1 MPSLKLPI
9 VGSPGEQ
16 PAPARTQW
24 RSLEERE
31 RGLETTGE
39 FPPGASEIGGTSR
52 REFVQLLGASMAF
65 AGAAGCFKQPP
76 EQILP
81 YTRPPEEIVPGRPLH
96 YATASTLGGRATGL
110 LITAFE
116 GRATK
121 VEGNPEHPSSLGA
134 TGLFEQASILQ
145 LYDPN
150 RGSVLQEKNRP
161 RSWREFLAAQND
173 RANALRAK
181 DGGAGLRFL
190 LEPGSSPLI
199 GELRERIQKLFPNA
213 RFRSYSAVSED
224 AALRGARLAF
234 GSALETRFDLSKA
247 RVIACLEADPLYPW
261 PGSIPAMRAWAD
273 KREPG
278 PGMNR
283 LYAVECALSVTGM
296 NADHRLRIRPSQLAP
311 NALALAAKLGAGG
324 GALAPLAALGAK
336 SRLDPKQQRFVD
348 ALARDLSRAGRQ
360 GVVMAGPRSPALVH
374 ALAHAINSSLSSEA
388 VRHQKPL
395 LHDAETGAEGLRELA
410 AEIRAGAVDTLV
422 VTAANPVHTAPY
434 ELNLAKALDS
444 VPNSIYRGLYQD
456 ETSQRCGW
464 FVPATHP
471 LEDWGDAR
479 AHDGTV
485 TFLQPLVQPLFNG
498 IAESQVLA
506 AFLAQGDKSP
516 YALLR
521 EHWRSARADA
531 EDAWEKWISDGFIQ
545 GSASAAESPQL
556 RVDAVAAAALAAR
569 FDAAGPALELN
580 VVPDYRLYD
589 GRFANNVWLQET
601 PDPVTKLTWDNAA
614 LLSPKTARELGVQ
627 THDAVDLGLHG
638 PPVHA
643 AVLVVPGHAD
653 GAVTVALGYG
663 RAGGEQS
670 AAGVGFDVAPL
681 RRTEAPW
688 GDRGLTLTKLGRRHR
703 LAITQEHWSM
713 EGRDP
718 ALDMD
723 LHEYEGHGRERIEE
737 GRVPVATMHTPW
749 DYSKVAYKWGM
760 AIDLARCTGCSACMV
775 ACQSENNVPVVGKVN
790 VEKSREMH
798 WLRLDRYFSGSE
810 EDPRATTQPMLCV
823 HCETA
828 PCEYVCPVNAT
839 VHSDEGLNE
848 MVYNRCIGTR
858 YCSNNCPYKVR
869 RFNFFNY
876 TYDTGD
882 VEKLRMNPDVT
893 VRSRGVMEKCTYC
906 VQRIERARID
916 SRVQERPIAEKELQ
930 TACQQAC
937 PAHAIVFGNLHDRSH
952 EVTKK
957 HADDRHYFVLNDVGT
972 RPRTAYLARVR
983 NPNPELT

>member
-9 VGSPGEQ
+9 LGSPVGPDQ
-16 PAPARTQW
+16 ARRSQW

-31 RGLETTGE
+31 RGVLPEGE
-39 FPPGASEIGGTSR
+39 FPPGASEAFGTSR
-52 REFVQLLGASMAF
+52 REFVQLLGASIAL
-65 AGAAGCFKQPP
+65 AGASGCLKLPP
-76 EQILP
+76 EQVLP
-81 YTRPPEEIVPGRPLH
+81 YTRQPEDVVPGRPLH
-96 YATASTLGGRATGL
+96 YATSLALGGRATGL
-110 LITAFE
+110 LVTAFE
-116 GRATK
+116 GHATK

-145 LYDPN
+145 LYDPH
-150 RGSVLQEKNRP
+150 RAAVLQQKGRP
-161 RSWREFLAAQND
+161 RSWREFLAVQHA
-173 RANALRAK
+173 RAISLHAR

-190 LEPGSSPLI
+190 LEPGSSPLVA
-199 GELRERIQKLFPNA
+199 GLRARIQKLFPNA
-213 RFRSYSAVSED
+213 RFRSYAAVSED
-224 AALRGARLAF
+224 AAVQGSRLAF
-234 GSALETRFDLSKA
+234 GSVLESRFDLSKA

-273 KREPG
+273 RREPG
-278 PGMNR
+278 PQMNR
-283 LYAVECALSVTGM
+283 LYAIECALSVTGM
-296 NADHRLRIRPSQLAP
+296 NADHRLRIRPSQLDP
-311 NALALAAKLGAGG
+311 VALALAAKLGARGG
-324 GALAPLAALGAK
+324 VLARFAALAAK
-336 SRLDPKQQRFVD
+336 ARLDPKQQRFVD
-348 ALARDLSRAGRQ
+348 ALAGDLQRAGRQ
-360 GVVMAGPRSPALVH
+360 GVVLAGPRSSPLAQ
-374 ALAHAINSSLSSEA
+374 AIAHAINAALGSEA
-388 VRHQKPL
+388 VRYQKPL
-395 LHDAETGAEGLRELA
+395 VHDPVHGADGLRELA
-410 AEIRAGAVDTLV
+410 EEIRSGTVDTLV
-422 VTAANPVHTAPY
+422 VTAANPVHGAPY

-456 ETSQRCGW
+456 ETSQRCAW

-471 LEDWGDAR
+471 FEEWGDAR

-485 TFLQPLVQPLFNG
+485 TFVQPLIQPLFNG
-498 IAESQVLA
+498 VTEAQVLA
-506 AFLAQGDKSP
+506 AFLGEGDKSP
-516 YALLR
+516 YAQLR
-521 EHWRSARADA
+521 EHWRAARSDA
-531 EDAWEKWISDGFIQ
+531 EEAWEKWISDGFIP
-545 GSASAAESPQL
+545 GTASPSEAPTL
-556 RVDAVAAAALAAR
+556 RADAIAAAAQAAR
-569 FDAAGPALELN
+569 FDADAPALELN

-614 LLSPKTARELGVQ
+614 LMSPATARTLGLATRDVI
-627 THDAVDLGLHG
+627 DLGLHG

-643 AVLVVPGHAD
+643 PVLVVPGHAD
-653 GAVTVALGYG
+653 GAITVSLGYG
-663 RAGGEQS
+663 RGGSEQN
-670 AAGVGFDVAPL
+670 AAGVGFDVSAL
-681 RRTEAPW
+681 RRVQTPW
-688 GDRGLTLTKLGRRHR
+688 GGRGLTVTKLGRRHP

-723 LHEYEGHGRERIEE
+723 LHEYEGPGRERIEE
-737 GRVPVATMHTPW
+737 GRAPVATMHTPW

-775 ACQSENNVPVVGKVN
+775 ACQSENNVPVVGKEN

-810 EDPRATTQPMLCV
+810 DDPRATAQPMLCV

-876 TYDTGD
+876 TYDTGE

-916 SRVQERPIAEKELQ
+916 SRVQERPIAEKEVQ

-937 PAHAIVFGNLHDRSH
+937 PSRAIVFGNLHDQAQ

-957 HADDRHYFVLNDVGT
+957 HADERHYFVLNDVGT

>member
-16 PAPARTQW
+16 SPQPRTQW

-31 RGLETTGE
+31 RGVTPSGE

-52 REFVQLLGASMAF
+52 REFVQLLGASAAF
-65 AGAAGCFKQPP
+65 AGVSGCFKQPA

-81 YTRPPEEIVPGRPLH
+81 YTRQPENIVPGRPLH

-110 LITAFE
+110 LVTAFE
-116 GRATK
+116 GRPTK
-121 VEGNPEHPSSLGA
+121 IEGNPEHPSSLGA
-134 TGLFEQASILQ
+134 TGLFEQAGILQ

-150 RGSVLQEKNRP
+150 RAAVLQEKNRP
-161 RSWREFLAAQND
+161 RSWREFLAAQYA

-199 GELRERIQKLFPNA
+199 GDLRARIQKLFPNA
-213 RFRSYSAVSED
+213 RFRSYTAVSED
-224 AALRGARLAF
+224 EAVRGARLAF
-234 GSALETRFDLSKA
+234 GAALETRFDLSKA
-247 RVIACLEADPLYPW
+247 RVIACLEADPLHPW
-261 PGSIPAMRAWAD
+261 PGSIPALRGWAD
-273 KREPG
+273 RREPG
-278 PGMNR
+278 PEMNR

-296 NADHRLRIRPSQLAP
+296 NADHRLRIRPSQLVP
-311 NALALAAKLGAGG
+311 VALALAAKLGSAG
-324 GALAPLAALGAK
+324 GALASFAPLGAK
-336 SRLDPKQQRFVD
+336 ARLQPAQQRFVD
-348 ALARDLSRAGRQ
+348 ALAADLRRAGRE

-374 ALAHAINSSLSSEA
+374 ALAHAINSSLGSEA

-395 LHDAETGAEGLRELA
+395 LHDAEAGAEGLRELA
-410 AEIRAGAVDTLV
+410 SEIRSGAVDTLV
-422 VTAANPVHTAPY
+422 VTAANPLHGAPY
-434 ELNLAKALDS
+434 ELNLAKAFDA

-456 ETSQRCGW
+456 ETAQRCAW
-464 FVPATHP
+464 FIPATHP
-471 LEDWGDAR
+471 LEEWGDAR

-498 IAESQVLA
+498 ISEAQVLS
-506 AFLAQGDKSP
+506 AFLGEGDKSP
-516 YALLR
+516 YTQLR
-521 EHWRSARADA
+521 EYWRAARADA
-531 EDAWEKWISDGFIQ
+531 DQSWEKWISDGFIR
-545 GSASAAESPQL
+545 GSASPAESPQL
-556 RVDAVAAAALAAR
+556 RVDAVAAVAQAAR
-569 FDAAGPALELN
+569 LEAGTPRLELN

-589 GRFANNVWLQET
+589 GRFANNTWLQET

-614 LLSPKTARELGVQ
+614 LMSAATARELGVE
-627 THDAVDLGLHG
+627 TRDAVDLGLQG
-638 PPVHA
+638 PPVKA

-653 GAVTVALGYG
+653 GAITVALGYG
-663 RAGGEQS
+663 RSGSEQN
-670 AAGVGFDVAPL
+670 AAGVGFDVGPL
-681 RRTEAPW
+681 RRTQAPW
-688 GDRGLTLTKLGRRHR
+688 GGAGLTVTKLGRRLS

-723 LHEYEGHGRERIEE
+723 LREYQGHGRERIEE
-737 GRVPVATMHTPW
+737 ARAPVATMHTPW

-775 ACQSENNVPVVGKVN
+775 ACQSENNVPVVGKTN

-810 EDPRATTQPMLCV
+810 EEPRATTQPMLCV

-876 TYDTGD
+876 TYNQDD
-882 VEKLRMNPDVT
+882 VEKLRNNPDVT

-916 SRVQERPIAEKELQ
+916 SRVQERPIAEKEVQ

-937 PAHAIVFGNLHDRSH
+937 PAHAIVFGNLHDSSQ
-952 EVTKK
+952 EVTKR
-957 HADDRHYFVLNDVGT
+957 HADERHYFVLNDVGT

>member
-1 MPSLKLPI
+1 MSSLKLPI
-9 VGSPGEQ
+9 AGAAASP
-16 PAPARTQW
+16 PAAPRAQW

-31 RGLETTGE
+31 RGLAPEGE

-65 AGAAGCFKQPP
+65 AGAAGCLKLPP
-76 EQILP
+76 EQVLP
-81 YTRPPEEIVPGRPLH
+81 YTRQPEEIVPGRPLH

-110 LITAFE
+110 LVTAFE
-116 GRATK
+116 GHPTK

-150 RGSVLQEKNRP
+150 RAAVLQEKGRP
-161 RSWREFLAAQND
+161 RSWREFLAAQHD
-173 RANALRAK
+173 RANALRAR

-199 GELRERIQKLFPNA
+199 GELRARIQKLFPNA
-213 RFRSYSAVSED
+213 RFRSYSAVSDD
-224 AALRGARLAF
+224 AALQGARLAF
-234 GSALETRFDLSKA
+234 GSAVETRFDLSKA
-247 RVIACLEADPLYPW
+247 RVIACLEADPLHPW
-261 PGSIPAMRAWAD
+261 PGSIPALRAWAD
-273 KREPG
+273 RREPG
-278 PGMNR
+278 PQMNR

-311 NALALAAKLGAGG
+311 FALALAARLGAQG
-324 GALAPLAALGAK
+324 GALAPFAALGAK
-336 SRLDPKQQRFVD
+336 ARLEPRQQRFVD
-348 ALARDLSRAGRQ
+348 VLARDLSRAGRQ
-360 GVVMAGPRSPALVH
+360 AVVMAGPRSSPLVH
-374 ALAHAINSSLSSEA
+374 ALAHAMNASLSSDA

-395 LHDAETGAEGLRELA
+395 LHDAVTGAEGLRELA
-410 AEIRAGAVDTLV
+410 AEIRSGSVDTLV

-434 ELNLAKALDS
+434 DLNLAKALDA
-444 VPNSIYRGLYQD
+444 VPNSIYRGMYED
-456 ETSQRCGW
+456 ETSRRCAW

-471 LEDWGDAR
+471 LEEWGDSR

-498 IAESQVLA
+498 ITEAQVLA
-506 AFLAQGDKSP
+506 AFLGEGDKSP

-521 EHWRSARADA
+521 AYWQSARADA
-531 EDAWEKWISDGFIQ
+531 EAAWEKWISDGFIQ
-545 GSASAAESPQL
+545 GTAIASESPRL
-556 RVDAVAAAALAAR
+556 DADAVAAAARAAR
-569 FDAAGPALELN
+569 FEPSTGLELN

-614 LLSPKTARELGVQ
+614 LVSPRTARELGVR
-627 THDAVDLGLHG
+627 THDAVDLGLQG
-638 PPVHA
+638 PPVTA
-643 AVLVVPGHAD
+643 SVLVVPGHAD

-663 RAGGEQS
+663 RSGSEQN

-681 RRTEAPW
+681 RRADAPW
-688 GDRGLTLTKLGRRHR
+688 GARGLTVTRLGRRR
-703 LAITQEHWSM
+703 PLAITQEHWSM

-718 ALDMD
+718 ALDLD
-723 LHEYEGHGRERIEE
+723 LRDYQGHGRERIEE
-737 GRVPVATMHTPW
+737 GRAPVATMHTPW
-749 DYSKVAYKWGM
+749 DYSKVPYKWGM

-775 ACQSENNVPVVGKVN
+775 ACQAENNVPVVGKTN

-798 WLRLDRYFSGSE
+798 WLRLDRYFAGD
-810 EDPRATTQPMLCV
+810 EDEPRAITQPMLCV

-876 TYDTGD
+876 TYDRTD
-882 VEKLRMNPDVT
+882 IEKLHNNPDVT

-916 SRVQERPIAEKELQ
+916 SRVQERAIAEKEVQ

-937 PAHAIVFGNLHDRSH
+937 PAHAIVFGNLHDRTQ

-957 HADDRHYFVLNDVGT
+957 HADERHYFVLNDLGT

>member
-1 MPSLKLPI
+1 MPPLKLPI
-9 VGSPGEQ
+9 LGEAGEQ
-16 PAPARTQW
+16 PAPPRTLW
-24 RSLEERE
+24 RSLAERE
-31 RGLETTGE
+31 RGLAAEGE

-65 AGAAGCFKQPP
+65 AGAAGCLKLPP

-81 YTRPPEEIVPGRPLH
+81 YTRQPEEIVPGRPLH

-110 LITAFE
+110 LVTAFE

-134 TGLFEQASILQ
+134 TGLWEQASILQ

-150 RGSVLQEKNRP
+150 RAAVLQEKNRP
-161 RSWREFLAAQND
+161 RSWREFLAAQHD
-173 RANALRAK
+173 RANALRARN
-181 DGGAGLRFL
+181 GGAGLRFL

-199 GELRERIQKLFPNA
+199 GELRARIQKLFPNA
-213 RFRSYSAVSED
+213 QFRSYSAISD
-224 AALRGARLAF
+224 DGALQGARLAF
-234 GSALETRFDLSKA
+234 GSAVETRFDLSKA
-247 RVIACLEADPLYPW
+247 RVIACLDADPLHPW

-278 PGMNR
+278 PLMNR

-296 NADHRLRIRPSQLAP
+296 NADHRLRIRPSQLLP
-311 NALALAAKLGAGG
+311 VALALVARLGAGG
-324 GALAPLAALGAK
+324 GLLAPFAALGTKA
-336 SRLDPKQQRFVD
+336 RLEPGQQRFVD

-360 GVVMAGPRSPALVH
+360 GVVLAGPRSPALVH
-374 ALAHAINSSLSSEA
+374 ALTHAINSSLSSEA

-395 LHDAETGAEGLRELA
+395 LHDAETGTAGLRELA
-410 AEIRAGAVDTLV
+410 AEIRSGAVDTLI
-422 VTAANPVHTAPY
+422 VTASNPVHTAPY
-434 ELNLAKALDS
+434 DLNLANAFDA

-456 ETSQRCGW
+456 ETSRRCTW
-464 FVPATHP
+464 FIPATHP
-471 LEDWGDAR
+471 LEEWGDSR

-498 IAESQVLA
+498 ITEAQVLA
-506 AFLAQGDKSP
+506 AFLGEGDRSP
-516 YALLR
+516 YAQLR
-521 EHWRSARADA
+521 DYWRSARADA
-531 EDAWEKWISDGFIQ
+531 EEAWEKWISDGFIQ
-545 GSASAAESPQL
+545 GTASAPESPQL
-556 RVDAVAAAALAAR
+556 RADAVLAAARAARLELAA
-569 FDAAGPALELN
+569 GLELN
-580 VVPDYRLYD
+580 VVPDYRLFD

-614 LLSPKTARELGVQ
+614 VLSPKTARELGLE
-627 THDAVDLGLHG
+627 TRDLVDLGLHG

-643 AVLVVPGHAD
+643 AVLVLPGHAD
-653 GAVTVALGYG
+653 GAITVALGYG
-663 RAGGEQS
+663 RSGSELN

-681 RRTEAPW
+681 RRADAPW
-688 GDRGLTLTKLGRRHR
+688 GGRGLTVTKLGRRHP

-723 LHEYEGHGRERIEE
+723 LGDYEAHGRERIEE
-737 GRVPVATMHTPW
+737 GRAPVATMHTPW
-749 DYSKVAYKWGM
+749 DYSKVTYKWGM

-775 ACQSENNVPVVGKVN
+775 ACQAENNVPVVGKVN

-810 EDPRATTQPMLCV
+810 EEPRAIAQPMLCV

-869 RFNFFNY
+869 RFNYFNY
-876 TYDTGD
+876 TYDQVD
-882 VEKLRMNPDVT
+882 IEKLRNNPEVT

-916 SRVQERPIAEKELQ
+916 SRVQERPIAEKEVQ

-937 PAHAIVFGNLHDRSH
+937 PAHAIVFGNLHDRAQ
-952 EVTKK
+952 EVTRK
-957 HADDRHYFVLNDVGT
+957 HADERHYFVLNDLGT